1 MLVRNVWSG
10 HSCPMV
16 DWPRFFVARLVVY
29 LMTVREWGSC
39 NGNCTLCSE
48 FGFFFPELL
57 YCTRLLLSSYSEV
70 SSQPENHTSDTWQY
84 TVLQAAVIGRV
95 SRLHV
100 LSNDMFQFMFS
111 SSRCSPII
119 NQSKSS
125 NIPSLKNL
133 HRTSVGTSIAA
144 LTERV
149 DAVSSTH
156 VVAARNSL
164 YLEKNSIPCG
174 HTKSSRH
181 MY

>member
-1 MLVRNVWSG
+1 ME
-10 HSCPMV
+10 
-16 DWPRFFVARLVVY
+16 
-29 LMTVREWGSC
+29 TV
-39 NGNCTLCSE
+39 LCVLNLD
-48 FGFFFPELL
+48 FFFPELL
-57 YCTRLLLSSYSEV
+57 YFTRLLLSSYSEV

-125 NIPSLKNL
+125 NTPSLKNL
-133 HRTSVGTSIAA
+133 HRASVGTSIAA
-144 LTERV
+144 LTEGV

-156 VVAARNSL
+156 VVATHNSL
-164 YLEKNSIPCG
+164 YLGKNSIPCG

-181 MY
+181 VY

>member
-1 MLVRNVWSG
+1 ME
-10 HSCPMV
+10 
-16 DWPRFFVARLVVY
+16 
-29 LMTVREWGSC
+29 TV
-39 NGNCTLCSE
+39 LCVLNLD
-48 FGFFFPELL
+48 FFFPELL
-57 YCTRLLLSSYSEV
+57 YCTRLLLSSYSKV

-111 SSRCSPII
+111 SSPCSPII

-125 NIPSLKNL
+125 NTPSLKNL

-156 VVAARNSL
+156 VVATHNSL